1 MSLEAHKYIVKRSRS
16 NRLSEGSNLGNLSVE
31 NSERNIERFSPQS
44 KSNLSVA
51 GFSSLTIRI
60 CRFSTP
66 KSRIFSGAL
75 SRLDFGVDPCH
86 PWPVSRVPPEISRR
100 DSKTLAGGK
109 RSATTG
115 MRPGRS
121 GDPEGIEESA
131 SDVRSSQLCDPFRI
145 KTLPAQQ
152 PGGGATLTTGYCLK
166 TAPRCEQSQ
175 KLIWI
180 KAPGRATS
188 AIKKELQCPS

>member
-1 MSLEAHKYIVKRSRS
+1 M
-16 NRLSEGSNLGNLSVE
+16 
-31 NSERNIERFSPQS
+31 PP
-44 KSNLSVA
+44 VA
-51 GFSSLTIRI
+51 
-60 CRFSTP
+60 
-66 KSRIFSGAL
+66 
-75 SRLDFGVDPCH
+75 
-86 PWPVSRVPPEISRR
+86 VSRVPPEISRR

-152 PGGGATLTTGYCLK
+152 PGGGASL
-166 TAPRCEQSQ
+166 P
-175 KLIWI
+175 
-180 KAPGRATS
+180 P
-188 AIKKELQCPS
+188 AIVSKPLRGANNPKS